1 MNKLEIENKL
11 KDSPIVRIPKEWEI
25 STLGNL
31 ASYIN
36 GYAFKP
42 EDWEESGLP
51 IIRIEQLKNPDAK
64 CDYFDKKL
72 TDIYLINDG
81 DLIFSWSATLFLK
94 IWNRGTAYLNQHLY
108 KVITKSV
115 VKKIFLRYLIEF
127 NIDKLYK
134 ETHGSTMQ
142 HITRPLLLK
151 FKIILPPLHE
161 QEKITEILET
171 VDETIK
177 KTDAIIEKYKRVKQ
191 GLMQDLLTRGITA
204 FEFEKDKLIVAIKK
218 VFYDGD
224 HKIGREENL
233 VSHLSRHLD
242 DFFPKWDIDSEVKK
256 NKKRQR
262 PDIIIHKRG
271 TDKNLFAIE
280 VKKNYNL
287 NAIKEDIKKL
297 EHVMLEDYHYEDA
310 IFIGFDI
317 ENFEDVFKLSEKV
330 NFILVSKNGEIKV
343 RSRIRRFKDSPLGR
357 IPEEWEGVSVHEIVN
372 VISGGTPS
380 TSRPEYWNGNI
391 PWLSVEDFNSGKRW
405 VFSGVKHI
413 TELGLKRS
421 ATGVLKKGMLIISA
435 RGTVGVVAQL
445 GRSMAFNQ
453 SSYGLDSKN
462 KKRLSNNFLYYA
474 LRFYINLF
482 LALAYGNVFDTITR
496 KNFKEIKI
504 FLPPLLEQHRIAGI
518 LSQIDET
525 IEKEKKYKEKLERI
539 KQGLMEDLLTGK
551 VRVNNLIKEGIESV

>member
-1 MNKLEIENKL
+1 MNKLEVENKL
-11 KDSPIVRIPKEWEI
+11 KDSPIVRIPKEWEM

-161 QEKITEILET
+161 QQKIAEILET
-171 VDETIK
+171 VDETIE
-177 KTDAIIEKYKRVKQ
+177 KTDAIIEKYKRIKQ

-204 FEFEKDKLIVAIKK
+204 FEFEKGKLIAAVKR
-218 VFYDGD
+218 VFDSGD
-224 HKIGREENL
+224 HRFGREENL
-233 VSHLSRHLD
+233 VSHLSRHLNE
-242 DFFPKWDIDSEVKK
+242 FFPGWDVDSEVEK
-256 NKKRQR
+256 NNDRQR
-262 PDIIIHKRG
+262 PDIIIHKRR
-271 TDKNLFAIE
+271 TDENLFAIE
-280 VKKNYNL
+280 VKKNENL
-287 NAIKEDIKKL
+287 NAIKQDCKKL
-297 EHVMLEDYHYEDA
+297 EDVMFGNYHYEDI

-317 ENFEDVFKLSEKV
+317 ENFQDIFKLSEKV

-343 RSRIRRFKDSPLGR
+343 KPRVREFKDSLLGK
-357 IPEEWEGVSVHEIVN
+357 IPKEWKVMELGKV
-372 VISGGTPS
+372 
-380 TSRPEYWNGNI
+380 GNI
-391 PWLSVEDFNSGKRW
+391 IYGGRFSEKDYDDYGRAKVFGTGGVIAKTNRIMDRGEAIILPRKGTINNKFYVEDNEAFWVIDTAYYIKAITKTNLKYVSYFLDRVDFNL
-405 VFSGVKHI
+405 FN
-413 TELGLKRS
+413 E
-421 ATGVLKKGMLIISA
+421 ATGVPSLNRNTLKSIVIPLSDRRHHRK
-435 RGTVGVVAQL
+435 R
-445 GRSMAFNQ
+445 
-453 SSYGLDSKN
+453 
-462 KKRLSNNFLYYA
+462 KKIQR
-474 LRFYINLF
+474 
-482 LALAYGNVFDTITR
+482 
-496 KNFKEIKI
+496 EI
-504 FLPPLLEQHRIAGI
+504 
-518 LSQIDET
+518 
-525 IEKEKKYKEKLERI
+525 
-539 KQGLMEDLLTGK
+539 
-551 VRVNNLIKEGIESV
+551 